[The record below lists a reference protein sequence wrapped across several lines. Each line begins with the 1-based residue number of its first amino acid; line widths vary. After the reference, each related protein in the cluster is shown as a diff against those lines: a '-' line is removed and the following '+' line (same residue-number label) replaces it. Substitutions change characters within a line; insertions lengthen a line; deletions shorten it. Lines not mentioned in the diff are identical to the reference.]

1 MRVVLIVGALGAAAL
16 LAQPNTHEFA
26 TVKGPVEFR
35 MGSPATERGRTPDEV
50 QRRVRIPRS
59 FAIATKET
67 TVAQFKRF
75 LDANPEVKA
84 RHAYPNNPAQMAE
97 VMQRFSPDDQS
108 PQIAVTWYEAAQYC
122 NWLSKEAGLT
132 ESEWVYPPDVRS
144 GMSMP
149 ANYLQRI
156 GFRLP
161 TEAEWEYAA
170 RAGTTTAR
178 FFGDAEDRLG
188 EYAWYSRNPPQKRD
202 DPIDPNDPTRPRHVG
217 TLKPN
222 PLGLFDVCGN
232 VWEWLH
238 DRRQEFTAGEAL
250 VEDREDVV
258 LTIDDQHART
268 RRGGSFA
275 YGAYTMRSAHRGD
288 VTYFPQQRRDN
299 VGFRVARTVRP

>member
-1 MRVVLIVGALGAAAL
+1 MVALGATAL
-16 LAQPNTHEFA
+16 FAQPGSHEFV
-26 TVKGPVEFR
+26 TVKGPVEFT
-35 MGSPATERGRTPDEV
+35 MGSPALERGRAPDEV

-84 RHAYPNNPAQMAE
+84 RHAYPNTPAQMAE
-97 VMQRFSPDDQS
+97 VMQRFSPDDES

-122 NWLSKEAGLT
+122 NWLSKETGLPQ
-132 ESEWVYPPDVRS
+132 SEWVYPPEVRS

-156 GFRLP
+156 GYRLP

-188 EYAWYSRNPPQKRD
+188 EYAWYSRNPPRKRD
-202 DPIDPNDPTRPRHVG
+202 DPIDPNDPTRTRHVG

-222 PLGLFDVCGN
+222 PLGLFDIYGN

-238 DRRQEFTAGEAL
+238 DRRQEFTASDVIA
-250 VEDREDVV
+250 EDREDAV
-258 LTIDDQHART
+258 LTVDDQHART

-288 VTYFPQQRRDN
+288 TTYFPQQRRDN
-299 VGFRVARTVRP
+299 VGFRVARTIR